1 MTALLRQVLDRE
13 LTLLS
18 EMAHWL
24 GMGPGRPIKQARVD
38 SLTIQGS
45 KKCIA
50 RAREDAPADEDG
62 SETESSDGSESDDE
76 NKGAPVASAAA
87 GSGSAAVVEAVDNKK
102 EDLDLP
108 LAPWA

>member
-1 MTALLRQVLDRE
+1 MGYVDHIEAIELVSLSSMTALLRQVLDRE

-38 SLTIQGS
+38 TLTIQGS

-50 RAREDAPADEDG
+50 RAREM
-62 SETESSDGSESDDE
+62 
-76 NKGAPVASAAA
+76 A
-87 GSGSAAVVEAVDNKK
+87 G
-102 EDLDLP
+102 LR
-108 LAPWA
+108 